1 MTQVK
6 TVLDKYMDLIDY
18 AIYHAPLLRNHKE
31 FGERMRDVRFE
42 IGSIEENYQRVLL
55 AAKGRGMVSEML
67 NMEEAVVLVCG
78 LHDKVL
84 RLEASIIDMSL
95 SMKAAQQSMQPTKSR
110 WALFLDKL
118 SATFCGQREK

>member
-1 MTQVK
+1 MSEVK
-6 TVLDKYMDLIDY
+6 TVTMKFMDLIDY

-84 RLEASIIDMSL
+84 RLEATIIDMSL
-95 SMKAAQQSMQPTKSR
+95 SMKATQQSVHPTRSR

-118 SATFCGQREK
+118 SSAFRG

>member
-1 MTQVK
+1 MAEVK
-6 TVLDKYMDLIDY
+6 TVVSKYMDLIDY

-67 NMEEAVVLVCG
+67 NMEEAVILVCG

-95 SMKAAQQSMQPTKSR
+95 SLEAAQQSVHPTKSR

-118 SATFCGQREK
+118 SAAFRG

>member
-1 MTQVK
+1 MAGIDVK
-6 TVLDKYMDLIDY
+6 TVTMKFMDLIDY

-84 RLEASIIDMSL
+84 RLEA
-95 SMKAAQQSMQPTKSR
+95 AQQSVQPTAFGDGKRGHLANLLVS
-110 WALFLDKL
+110 LGKYLVKI
-118 SATFCGQREK
+118 GGG